1 MKNISLLGATGSIGK
16 STLSVVDQ
24 HPDKFNLF
32 ALS

>member
-24 HPDKFNLF
+24 HP
-32 ALS
+32 